1 MINRATEH
9 KRSVCSPCFELF
21 IHWNSTCTSLQL
33 SRPGSAIHLLK
44 PPGLVTADK
53 TFLRFHLIISRAGS
67 FALEL
72 RLRRIASCYGCY
84 GWHTDCI
91 SKRSNSHLLAQV
103 MNEWF
108 YRAVNWMLIKITGFA
123 DNHNLTSSCCG
134 LLLRLKYT
142 RILLKTGDLAGYS
155 GLRKASKY

>member
-72 RLRRIASCYGCY
+72 RLRRILHVMVVMAGTLIAFQRDQTATWALSQE
-84 GWHTDCI
+84 
-91 SKRSNSHLLAQV
+91 LLAQV

-123 DNHNLTSSCCG
+123 DNHFLTASCCG

-142 RILLKTGDLAGYS
+142 RILLKTGD
-155 GLRKASKY
+155 